1 MGPNNSEAL
10 ASVDTR
16 RRSHHVNKRSFKGTG
31 LPAPKNASE
40 DPSQP
45 NKDLRS

>member
-16 RRSHHVNKRSFKGTG
+16 RRSHHGNKRSFKGTG